1 MLVLLA
7 GAGGLAGCSPPES
20 DAQRI
25 QRLARKGDVEGLAHE
40 IAKSDATVGREAVLA
55 LATLGEKAEPQVR
68 RPSAIPRAPIR
79 EAAAAAYP
87 QVAGP
92 KAAPDLARLAR
103 LDADPDVRAVA
114 VTGLERLVALDEM
127 ETLFAAMED
136 PNVLVRR
143 RAVSAV
149 ERLVG
154 RRYDICVFGTPE
166 ERHRVVNE
174 LREEWPRIESY
185 TRQYHAGFHPAALR

>member
-7 GAGGLAGCSPPES
+7 GAANLAGCSAPES
-20 DAQRI
+20 DTQRI

-40 IAKSDATVGREAVLA
+40 IAKNDATVGREAVRA

-68 RPSAIPRAPIR
+68 LALGDSRAPIR

-114 VTGLERLVALDEM
+114 VTGLGRLVALDEM
-127 ETLFAAMED
+127 EALFEALED
-136 PNVLVRR
+136 PNALVRR

-154 RRYDICVFGTPE
+154 RRYDICASGTPE
-166 ERHRVVNE
+166 ERHRVVAE
-174 LREEWPRIESY
+174 LREEWPRIESH
-185 TRQYHAGFHPAALR
+185 TRQYHEGFRPPAPR